1 MTYRYGWSQ
10 EAVIALNSIPI
21 VFAEDKPVRECWKE
35 YYKQLCVQN
44 PDQMEIKQRS
54 EALYKLLESMA
65 ASLGYKETIS
75 WEDIQNP
82 YIPNGMAT
90 AFDNSTTIQ
99 STMAALLPQVLLS
112 MANAQTV
119 PKEEPHHTDM

>member
-1 MTYRYGWSQ
+1 
-10 EAVIALNSIPI
+10 
-21 VFAEDKPVRECWKE
+21 
-35 YYKQLCVQN
+35 
-44 PDQMEIKQRS
+44 
-54 EALYKLLESMA
+54 MA

-99 STMAALLPQVLLS
+99 SAMAALLPQMLMS
-112 MANAQTV
+112 MANGQTAQ
-119 PKEEPHHTDM
+119 KENAYPADVK